1 MRIVNEVK
9 TLPVIEEV
17 PVTRKYDG
25 DARDENRLDPV
36 IVEHLLNITV
46 DGKPCCTLTCSP
58 AHLAQLVAGH
68 LFSQGYI
75 EGIDWIDTME
85 FSDDGSQAAVRL
97 SDGKVLR
104 KPITTLGGDDL
115 KPIKPEVAHGAS
127 LKEIAA
133 DSSETIDELLKDQLF
148 AQAKTLYDS
157 ADWFFQT
164 GAAHSSSL
172 AIDGQ
177 VRYRFADVSRHNTI
191 DKIIGQALMD
201 GADLRKAVLFTS
213 GRIPLDMLLKVARC
227 GIPLVGS
234 RSAPTTAALAM
245 AKKLGITLVGFV
257 RQGRMNV
264 Y

>member
-1 MRIVNEVK
+1 MKIVNEIN
-9 TLPVIEEV
+9 TLPVIEQV

-25 DARDENRLDPV
+25 DARDEARLDPV

-68 LFSQGYI
+68 LYSQGYI
-75 EGIDWIDTME
+75 EGIDWIASME
-85 FSDDGSQAAVRL
+85 FFDDGSQVSVSL
-97 SDGKVLR
+97 TEGKALM
-104 KPITTLGGDDL
+104 KPTTTLNGDDL
-115 KPIKPEVAHGAS
+115 KPIKPG
-127 LKEIAA
+127 
-133 DSSETIDELLKDQLF
+133 TIDEVMKEQIF
-148 AQAKTLYDS
+148 AQAKALYDS

-172 AIDGQ
+172 SLDGQ

-201 GADLRKAVLFTS
+201 GVDLSKALLFTS

-227 GIPLVGS
+227 GIPVVGS
-234 RSAPTTAALAM
+234 RSAPTTAALVM
-245 AKKLGITLVGFV
+245 AKKLGIALVGFV